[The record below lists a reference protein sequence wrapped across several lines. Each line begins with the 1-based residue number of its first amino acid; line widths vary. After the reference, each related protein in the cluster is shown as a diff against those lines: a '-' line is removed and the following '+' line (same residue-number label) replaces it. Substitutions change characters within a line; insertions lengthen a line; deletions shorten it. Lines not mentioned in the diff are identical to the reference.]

1 MEPRRRQTP
10 QRQAVFG
17 IRPTGTGRAPSE
29 RMRTFLRHAFFAT
42 AIVVA
47 AHPAFA
53 QAPAPLTPDEVR
65 DVNLRAYTELLRADL
80 RTQKVAFITE
90 IMQFTEDED
99 AKFWPIYRAHE
110 TALAALNDE
119 RMALIK
125 DYATNFEALTDQA
138 ADRVA
143 KGALDLQAR
152 RQAELAAYYEKMRAV
167 LPAKT
172 AARALQ
178 VEHQLLLILDLQ
190 IAASLP
196 IAQ

>member
-1 MEPRRRQTP
+1 M
-10 QRQAVFG
+10 
-17 IRPTGTGRAPSE
+17 
-29 RMRTFLRHAFFAT
+29 T
-42 AIVVA
+42 AL
-47 AHPAFA
+47 PAFA
-53 QAPAPLTPDEVR
+53 QNQAPAPLTTDEVR

-80 RTQKVAFITE
+80 RTEKVAVITE

-99 AKFWPIYRAHE
+99 AKFWPVYRTHE

-119 RMALIK
+119 RLALIK
-125 DYATNFEALTDQA
+125 DYAGNFDALTDDA
-138 ADRVA
+138 ADRIA
-143 KGALDLQAR
+143 KGALDLQQR
-152 RQAELAAYYEKMRAV
+152 RQAELASYYQKLRAV